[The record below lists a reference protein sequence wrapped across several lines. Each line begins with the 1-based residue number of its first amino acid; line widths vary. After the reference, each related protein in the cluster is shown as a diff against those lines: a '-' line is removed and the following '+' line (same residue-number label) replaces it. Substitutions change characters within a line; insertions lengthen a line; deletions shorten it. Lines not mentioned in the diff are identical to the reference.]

1 MKRKK
6 PKLALL
12 LLFFILA
19 LGLIMG
25 ISVASLGKQITIDV
39 EQVVTQV
46 EHNLG
51 IGLNFLSDRSDVSQP
66 LQKLQVGTLRYA
78 TNEYYLFDEQEPNQP
93 KVAIQDPSLWQ
104 VNSFAKADGTWW
116 SKLNFDQFMA
126 ICQAT
131 QAEPFIVV
139 GIDAIAYQGTAPHAT
154 PERIIAAAADWV
166 KYANLERGYQIK
178 YWEIGNESNIKH
190 HESIVWTPEE
200 YAQTVV
206 QIAQAMKAVDP
217 TIKIGANG
225 MRVKENDDW
234 WNRIMPI
241 IKDKV
246 DFLIT
251 HQYSWE
257 SDYLTWKDTTSTYDY
272 NLQDAVQAIASYNPQ
287 LKLNVTENSSFNPN
301 VSHTNN
307 TWKMLHNFEV
317 LGQALSTKQVDYIHF
332 WTSRWLE
339 SDPLAEDNSAF
350 DASYQLTPMGYP
362 LQVWNQFLKS
372 SLVYSTQ
379 IPKVSSWAS
388 YEPQDRSLSILLLN
402 KEATPQN
409 VSIVL
414 NNYRPQN
421 KLLKP
426 WILQGATPES
436 TDVTWS
442 QSGSAKIRG
451 RQVRVKLD
459 PLSVTAIA
467 LEGK

>member
-1 MKRKK
+1 MNWKK
-6 PKLALL
+6 PRLPLL
-12 LLFFILA
+12 LLFFVLA

-25 ISVASLGKQITIDV
+25 ISIADSGKQIAVDV
-39 EQVVTQV
+39 GQVVTLV

-51 IGLNFLSDRSDVSQP
+51 IGLNFLSDRPDVSQS

-78 TNEYYLFDEQEPNQP
+78 TNESYLFDGQEPNSP
-93 KVAIQDPSLWQ
+93 KVAIQDSSLWQ
-104 VNSFAKADGTWW
+104 VDSFAKADGTWW
-116 SKLNFDQFMA
+116 SKLDFDQFMK
-126 ICQAT
+126 ICQET

-139 GIDAIAYQGTAPHAT
+139 AIDAIAYQGTAPHAT
-154 PERIIAAAADWV
+154 AEEVIAAAADWV

-190 HESIVWTPEE
+190 HEEVVWTPEQ

-234 WNRIMPI
+234 WSRIMPI
-241 IKDKV
+241 VKDDV

-272 NLQDAVQAIASYNPQ
+272 NLQDAVKAIATYNPQ
-287 LKLNVTENSSFNPN
+287 LKLNVTENSSFNPS
-301 VSHTNN
+301 VSHSNN
-307 TWKMLHNFEV
+307 TWKMLHNFEM

-350 DASYQLTPMGYP
+350 DTNYQLTPMGYP

-372 SLVYSTQ
+372 SLVYSAQ
-379 IPKVSSWAS
+379 IPTVSSWAS
-388 YEPQDRSLSILLLN
+388 YEPKDRSLSILLLN
-402 KEATPQN
+402 KEETPQN

-414 NNYRPQN
+414 NNYIPKTR
-421 KLLKP
+421 LLKP
-426 WILQGATPES
+426 WVLQGATPES
-436 TDVTWS
+436 IDVTWS
-442 QSGSAKIRG
+442 QSGSAWIWDRKIR
-451 RQVRVKLD
+451 VELE